1 MYLLNGI
8 KININRPYNSTV
20 KSYPH
25 LLPQE
30 WRDELG
36 VTEAPDPTLP
46 DPEKFTWLENTDGTL
61 AVTAIPFPQ
70 IKKRRLR
77 GFRDQMRALFDEA
90 YDLLD
95 VTLVLS
101 GQAATGPTTK
111 MKADIKALTDAFA
124 TARTAVNAATTAD
137 EVLAA
142 NIVLPVI

>member
-1 MYLLNGI
+1 MYLLNGN

-36 VTEAPDPTLP
+36 VTEVPDPIPP
-46 DPEKFTWLENTDGTL
+46 DPEKFTWLENADGTFTT
-61 AVTAIPFPQ
+61 TAIPLAQ

-101 GQAATGPTTK
+101 GQAAAGPTTK

-137 EVLAA
+137 GVLAVS
-142 NIVLPVI
+142 IVVPIL

>member
-8 KININRPYNSTV
+8 KININRPHNSPV

-36 VTEAPDPTLP
+36 VTEVPDLVLP
-46 DPEKFTWLENTDGTL
+46 DSEKFTWLENTDGTL
-61 AVTAIPFPQ
+61 TVTAIPLAQ

-77 GFRDQMRALFDEA
+77 GFRDQMRASFDEA

-101 GQAATGPTTK
+101 GQAAAGPTTK

-124 TARTAVNAATTAD
+124 TARTAVNAATMAD
-137 EVLAA
+137 GVLAVD
-142 NIVLPVI
+142 IVLPVI